1 NKDAANEFFSFGVVA
16 TDLATQAGAS
26 IPAPAS
32 GTMSNIKV
40 NLSVASGGGG
50 YAVEFHSGANTL
62 SCTVSAAGLTT
73 CGAGTLSVTAGLAC
87 PSWRETNTTSSP
99 LAMRSEAKV

>member
-1 NKDAANEFFSFGVVA
+1 
-16 TDLATQAGAS
+16 
-26 IPAPAS
+26 
-32 GTMSNIKV
+32 MSNIKV

-73 CGAGTLSVTAGLAC
+73 CGAGTLSVTAGDLFYVKESNGSPA
-87 PSWRETNTTSSP
+87 PTTSATLTWS
-99 LAMRSEAKV
+99 ATFN